1 MSPKKILNARQIST
15 ILHRLSFQLIEDHNN
30 FSDTVIIAIQP
41 RGVYLAER
49 IMELLTND
57 SNEIKF
63 GLLDVTFYRD
73 DFRRSEK
80 VLKAV
85 LIKLGDYFIK
95 KSDNKLDDEIWAEV
109 KKALK

>member
-1 MSPKKILNARQIST
+1 MNPKKILNARQIST
-15 ILHRLSFQLIEDHNN
+15 ILHRLSYQLIEDHNN
-30 FSDTVIIAIQP
+30 FSETVIIAIQP

-49 IMELLTND
+49 IMKLLIND

-80 VLKAV
+80 VLKA
-85 LIKLGDYFIK
+85 
-95 KSDNKLDDEIWAEV
+95 NKTKIDKIVDEE
-109 KKALK
+109 